1 VSESHK
7 RGIKVILDNVN
18 NHIGINHTWVKE
30 LPFEDWFNKCE
41 DNYFITPH
49 QKISLYDSNGPRS
62 VADSTMNGW
71 FVDEM
76 PDLNQKNP
84 FVAKY
89 LIQRTIWWIEYAAI
103 DGIREDTY
111 PYSDQKF
118 LSDWAQTIF
127 EEYPDFNIVGEVW
140 IEDAAFLAPYQSKS
154 ILHPGFDTHLPSITD
169 FGFLRAVWKVF
180 NDNES
185 INRIY
190 ETLAKDFLFTDP
202 SKLLIFLDNHDIERI
217 MYLVKGDISRFK
229 LALKLLLTMRG
240 IPQILYGTEIGFIG
254 GKGHGELRANFPGG
268 FPGDKRNAFTE
279 IGRTEDEN
287 ELFNFV
293 RKLIQIRKDHKAL
306 SQGKFIHFPP
316 VDEVYIY
323 FRIYEDEKVMV
334 LINNNNGQSI
344 IDLNPFSYM
353 FSSNNYLI
361 NLETDEKIK
370 ISSDKKITVD
380 ANTGYIYLLKE

>member
-1 VSESHK
+1 
-7 RGIKVILDNVN
+7 
-18 NHIGINHTWVKE
+18 
-30 LPFEDWFNKCE
+30 
-41 DNYFITPH
+41 
-49 QKISLYDSNGPRS
+49 
-62 VADSTMNGW
+62 MNGW

-118 LSDWAQTIF
+118 LSDWAQTVIN
-127 EEYPDFNIVGEVW
+127 EYPEFNIVGEVW
-140 IEDAAFLAPYQSKS
+140 INDAAFLAPFQSKS
-154 ILHPGFDTHLPSITD
+154 ILHPEFDTHLPSVTD
-169 FGFLRAVWKVF
+169 FGFLRAVRKVF

-185 INRIY
+185 INYIY

-217 MYLVKGDISRFK
+217 MYLVKGDVARFK
-229 LALKLLLTMRG
+229 LAIKLLLTIRG
-240 IPQILYGTEIGFIG
+240 IPQILYGTEIGLIG

-268 FPGDKRNAFTE
+268 FPDDERNAFTE
-279 IGRTEDEN
+279 IGRTEEEN

-293 RKLIQIRKDHKAL
+293 KKLIQIRKDHKAL
-306 SQGKFIHFPP
+306 SQGMFIHFPP

-334 LINNNNGQSI
+334 LINNNNRQSI
-344 IDLNPFSYM
+344 VYLNPFSYM

-361 NLETDEKIK
+361 NLETDKKIK
-370 ISSDKKITVD
+370 ISLDKKITVD